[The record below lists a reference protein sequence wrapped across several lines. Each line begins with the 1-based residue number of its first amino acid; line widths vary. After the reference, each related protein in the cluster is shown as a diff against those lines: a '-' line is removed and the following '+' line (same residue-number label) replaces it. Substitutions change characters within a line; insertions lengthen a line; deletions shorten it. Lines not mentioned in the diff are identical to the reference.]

1 MVSLYR
7 TLSDELKSIYNERV
21 YKIPIDGG
29 FTCPNRDGKKGFG
42 GCSFCNEKG
51 SGEHT
56 LHLSIKEQVI
66 EGIKIAKEK
75 NKGNKFIAYFQ
86 NFSSTYADLDTLKAR
101 YSEALV
107 SDDVVGLAIATRPDC
122 ITKEIAQLIKM
133 VAFHRTVWVELGLQ
147 TANEDTAKSFNRGY
161 TNDDFI
167 NAVNILNSENIPVVV
182 HLIVGLNGEDFSDIK
197 RTVDFIN
204 GVKIDGIKIHSLF
217 VLKNTVLGNRFL
229 QGDYTPISREFYV
242 KSVVYILTHI
252 DKSITI
258 HRLTGDGEKS
268 EILAPDW
275 TMEKK
280 KNLNAIKNYMQ
291 QNGLTQGCF
300 YEENY
305 AKK

>member
-1 MVSLYR
+1 MITPYY
-7 TLSDELKSIYNERV
+7 TLSDKLKSIYNERV

-29 FTCPNRDGKKGFG
+29 FTCPNRDGTKAFG
-42 GCSFCNEKG
+42 GCAFCNEKG

-56 LHLSIKEQVI
+56 LQLSIKNQVLRGI
-66 EGIKIAKEK
+66 EIAKGK

-86 NFSSTYADLDTLKAR
+86 NFSSTYADIETLKSR
-101 YSEALV
+101 YQEALV

-122 ITKEIAQLIKM
+122 ITYEVAKIIKT

-147 TANEDTAKSFNRGY
+147 TANEDTAKAFNRQY
-161 TNDDFI
+161 SNADFLQ
-167 NAVNILNSENIPVVV
+167 AVKILNELDIPVVV
-182 HLIVGLNGEDFSDIK
+182 HLIVGLNGEDFEGIK

-204 GVKIDGIKIHSLF
+204 TVKIDGIKIHSLF
-217 VLKNTVLGNRFL
+217 ILKNTALGERFL
-229 QGDYTPISREFYV
+229 RGDFSPISREFYV
-242 KSVVYILTHI
+242 KAVAYILTHI
-252 DKSITI
+252 PKTITV

-280 KNLNAIKNYMQ
+280 KNLNSINNYMW

-305 AKK
+305 AKE